1 VVVARDGK
9 EVNRA
14 YLIKMTIRNKL
25 CLRTRRRK
33 GVGKVNAASCSRPG
47 G

>member
-1 VVVARDGK
+1 VVGARDGK
-9 EVNRA
+9 EVKGA
-14 YLIKMTIRNKL
+14 YLIKRTRRNNL

-33 GVGKVNAASCSRPG
+33 GVGKNAAYYTSSG